1 MIFVFKDFGFI
12 YSKILFE
19 HYIYIYMVTSP
30 RLEFVFFLIE
40 NPCQIPWCFVDDQL
54 HLNGFLQLG

>member
-19 HYIYIYMVTSP
+19 HYIYIYGHLPTV
-30 RLEFVFFLIE
+30 RICFFLIE